1 MRNRMIG
8 VLSAAILIVAV
19 AAPLSLLAQDQK
31 AMSMDEL
38 LRRVEQ
44 GRIDDGREARAREQR
59 FRQAKAEQQ
68 KMLKE
73 ARARKRAAEAL
84 SQRLE
89 TEYDQNDNKIA
100 ELTENL
106 NQRLG
111 SLKELF
117 GVMQQVAGDARARF
131 DASLTNIQYPDR
143 GEFLEALAKKIGSS
157 SKLPSLDEIERLWFE
172 LLREMTESAKV
183 VRFATTVVDNEGI
196 AATRDVVRVGLFNI
210 ITDGKYLKYSADT
223 GTLAELPRQPEQSRF
238 TKSASALFNATEGK
252 VRFGLDPTLGGVLN
266 SLVARPNLVERV
278 QQGGLV
284 GYLII
289 ALGIVGLLIALERM
303 VVLGI
308 ASRKV
313 TRQLASDE
321 PSLDNPLGRVLA
333 VYNENRNVDTET
345 LELKLS
351 EAVFK
356 ETPALNRALLFIKI
370 IAVVAPLMGL
380 LGTVTGMIQTF
391 QAITL
396 YGTGDPKLMAGGIS
410 QALVTTVLGLTVAI
424 PMVLLHT
431 LVSGRSKRIVQVLQ
445 EQSAGIIAKHAEK
458 HGGGTSASC

>member
-1 MRNRMIG
+1 MDKKITG
-8 VLSAAILIVAV
+8 ILAT
-19 AAPLSLLAQDQK
+19 ALLAAAGFAPGLAGAQDK

-44 GRIDDGREARAREQR
+44 GRVDDNRENQQREKE
-59 FRQAKAEQQ
+59 FAAAKAEQQ
-68 KMLKE
+68 KLLND
-73 ARARKRAAEAL
+73 ANGRKRAAENR
-84 SQRLE
+84 SEQLE
-89 TEYDQNDNKIA
+89 SSYDTNEKQIA
-100 ELTENL
+100 ELSADL
-106 NQRLG
+106 DQRLG

-117 GVMQQVAGDARARF
+117 GVMQQVAGDSRARF
-131 DASLTNIQYPDR
+131 DNSLTRIQYPDR
-143 GEFLEALAKKIGSS
+143 GEFLEELAKKIGSS

-172 LLREMTESAKV
+172 LQREMTESGKV
-183 VRFATTVVDNEGI
+183 VKFSTNVISNEG
-196 AATRDVVRVGLFNI
+196 TEETMEVVRVGLFNI
-210 ITDGKYLKYSADT
+210 ITDGKYLKFEPTT
-223 GTLAELPRQPEQSRF
+223 GTVAELPRQPDAARF
-238 TKSASALFNATEGK
+238 IDSTSDLFEATSGK
-252 VRFGLDPTLGGVLN
+252 VRFGIDPTLGGVLN
-266 SLVARPNLVERV
+266 SFVARPNLQERI

-284 GYLII
+284 GYLIL
-289 ALGIVGLLIALERM
+289 ALGAIGLLIALERM

-313 TRQLASDE
+313 TAQLNSDT
-321 PSLDNPLGRVLA
+321 PSTDNALGRVLS
-333 VYNENRNVDTET
+333 VYQANKTVDTET

-351 EAVFK
+351 EAIFK

-370 IAVVAPLMGL
+370 ISVVAPLMGL

-410 QALVTTVLGLTVAI
+410 QALVTTVEGLTVAI

-431 LVSGRSKRIVQVLQ
+431 IVSGRSKRIIQVLQ

-458 HGGGTSASC
+458 HGARAQA